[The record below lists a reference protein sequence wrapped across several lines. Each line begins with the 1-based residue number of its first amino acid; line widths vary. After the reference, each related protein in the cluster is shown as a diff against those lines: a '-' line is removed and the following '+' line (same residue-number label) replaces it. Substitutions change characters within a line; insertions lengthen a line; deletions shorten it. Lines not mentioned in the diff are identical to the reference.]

1 MTSSDMTGSWQKLNA
16 TQICWTSLYQ
26 TELDRY
32 LFSAFLEKAQIDRHL
47 KTALWYSNFVNFTWT
62 GVPLGVSILR
72 KAPFEVIPG
81 HIIWAPD
88 KINLIAPLS
97 TIWIGNMNGNWW
109 RTWRFGSHGPSLCLK
124 NKASLFTTRSSIFS
138 WHFTKRAGQSFFGQ
152 NSSKYSSNSGYS
164 SII

>member
-1 MTSSDMTGSWQKLNA
+1 MPKTVVQIMSNFNSNSLVNICNFRWLHNHCANCYCMFFSFAHYLN
-16 TQICWTSLYQ
+16 WKVSP
-26 TELDRY
+26 
-32 LFSAFLEKAQIDRHL
+32 
-47 KTALWYSNFVNFTWT
+47 YSNFTIFFTWT